1 MSPEEKKR
9 KKQREQQQ
17 RRRENMSEEAK
28 AKEREKAAAR
38 IREKRE
44 NEEYRLAELQRQ
56 RAARLAS
63 SPEASDSRRQA
74 NRQGMSRTR
83 HDPDSS
89 RQQRDVEYSRQYRQA
104 NPGYVEA
111 EHLRLH
117 QMYHAHVPVRQQ
129 WDRDHDKTP
138 RLPNV
143 AEPKRTIPLEIQEA
157 TAKFLQQEAERKQA
171 AMNKGCLND
180 IHEKCTKCKDENGK
194 SCDFCEDCWIQ
205 HGEQFPDH
213 L

>member
-1 MSPEEKKR
+1 
-9 KKQREQQQ
+9 
-17 RRRENMSEEAK
+17 MSEEAK

-44 NEEYRLAELQRQ
+44 NEEYRLAEIQRQ

-104 NPGYVEA
+104 NPGYVDR

-117 QMYHAHVPVRQQ
+117 QRYHAHIPVRQQ
-129 WDRDHDKTP
+129 WDIHHPCQHWLWSHLAKVIEGCVTQEMLLGWLSLGCQ
-138 RLPNV
+138 LPFH
-143 AEPKRTIPLEIQEA
+143 AGPIAL
-157 TAKFLQQEAERKQA
+157 
-171 AMNKGCLND
+171 
-180 IHEKCTKCKDENGK
+180 
-194 SCDFCEDCWIQ
+194 
-205 HGEQFPDH
+205 
-213 L
+213 